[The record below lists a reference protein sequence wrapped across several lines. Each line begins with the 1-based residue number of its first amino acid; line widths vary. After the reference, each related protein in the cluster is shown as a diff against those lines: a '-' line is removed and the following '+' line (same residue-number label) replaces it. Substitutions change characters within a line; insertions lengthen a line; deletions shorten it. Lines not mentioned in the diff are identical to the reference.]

1 MVLTVGLEISFEPK
15 MKILSIDELQDQF
28 YELLERVEQGESFV
42 VYKGGKPFAKLQP
55 HADSAEPI
63 SEQSLLRL

>member
-1 MVLTVGLEISFEPK
+1 